1 MGTEPKR
8 ILVIQTAFL
17 GDVVLATPLLQALRD
32 RFPKAYLAVLVIPGT
47 REILAGYPGLDD
59 VLVYDKKGRDRSLHG
74 IRTVVRLLAEKRFD
88 CCLLPHRSFRSA
100 LLAFAAGIPRRIGYF
115 QSLGCWLY
123 SRRVWRDSSLH
134 EVRRNL
140 QLLGPLTSEHSLDRY
155 APTEKLWVSSDP
167 EDSEW
172 ANRCLA
178 EHGIRPNDRVI
189 AIAPGSVW
197 ATKRWLPDGFAAVID
212 GLIVRNKRKV
222 VLLGSRDDQPVVDEV
237 LRRCR
242 EKPVD
247 LSGRTT
253 LRQLAAV
260 MKRCELLITNDN
272 GAMHVGVAQDIPVV
286 AIFGSTTLSL
296 GYGPFTDRAEV
307 VERSLDCRPCGRHG
321 YSECPLGHFNCM
333 KQITPE
339 EVMKAAEKMMKTA
352 SQER

>member
-32 RFPKAYLAVLVIPGT
+32 RFPMAYLAVLVIPGT
-47 REILAGYPGLDD
+47 REILEGRSRLDE
-59 VLVYDKKGRDRSLHG
+59 VLVYDKKGRDRGLRG
-74 IRTVVRLLAEKRFD
+74 FRWIVRLLVEKRFD
-88 CCLLPHRSFRSA
+88 CCLLPHRSLRSA
-100 LLAFAAGIPRRIGYF
+100 LLAFAAGIPMRIGF
-115 QSLGCWLY
+115 VQSLGCWLY
-123 SRRVWRDSSLH
+123 TRRVWRDSSLH

-140 QLLGPLTSEHSLDRY
+140 QLLGPLLPEGPMDRP
-155 APTEKLWVSSDP
+155 APIEKLWVSSDAADP
-167 EDSEW
+167 DW

-178 EHGIRPNDRVI
+178 EHGIGPNDRVI

-197 ATKRWLPDGFAAVID
+197 ATKRWVPEGFAAVID
-212 GLIVRNKRKV
+212 GLIGRNKRKV
-222 VLLGSRDDQPVVDEV
+222 VLLGSRDDRPVVDEI
-237 LRRCR
+237 LKRCR
-242 EKPVD
+242 EKPTD

-260 MKRCELLITNDN
+260 IKRCELLITNDN

-296 GYGPFTDRAEV
+296 GYGPFTERAEV
-307 VERSLDCRPCGRHG
+307 VERPLDCRPCGMHG
-321 YSECPLGHFNCM
+321 YPECPLGHFNCM

-339 EVMKAAEKMMKTA
+339 EVMKAAEKWLGA
-352 SQER
+352 ARSV

>member
-17 GDVVLATPLLQALRD
+17 GDVVLVTPLLQALRD

-47 REILAGYPGLDD
+47 REILTGHPGLDD
-59 VLVYDKKGRDRSLHG
+59 VLVYDKKGRDHSLHG
-74 IRTVVRLLAEKRFD
+74 IRSIVRVLAEKRFD

-100 LLAFAAGIPRRIGYF
+100 LLAFVAGIPMRIGFF

-155 APTEKLWVSSDP
+155 APAGKLWVSWDT

-212 GLIVRNKRKV
+212 GLIARNKRKV
-222 VLLGSRDDQPVVDEV
+222 VLLGSRDDQPDVDEV

-247 LSGRTT
+247 LSGKTT

-272 GAMHVGVAQDIPVV
+272 GAMHVGVAQGIPVV

-321 YSECPLGHFNCM
+321 YLECPLGHFNCM
-333 KQITPE
+333 KEITPE
-339 EVMKAAEKMMKTA
+339 EVMAAAEKMMQTA
-352 SQER
+352 SQ

>member
-17 GDVVLATPLLQALRD
+17 GDVVLTTPLLQALRD

-47 REILAGYPGLDD
+47 REILAGRPGLDE
-59 VLVYDKKGRDRSLHG
+59 VLAYDKKGRERGLRGLRS
-74 IRTVVRLLAEKRFD
+74 IVRRLAEKRFD

-100 LLAFAAGIPRRIGYF
+100 LLAFAAGIPMRIGF
-115 QSLGCWLY
+115 VQSLGCWLY
-123 SRRVWRDSSLH
+123 SRRVWRDSSRH
-134 EVRRNL
+134 DVRRNL
-140 QLLGPLTSEHSLDRY
+140 QLMSPLAPEGPGDRTV
-155 APTEKLWVSSDP
+155 PTGKLWVSADT
-167 EDSEW
+167 EDLEW
-172 ANRCLA
+172 ASRSLA
-178 EHGIRPNDRVI
+178 EHGIRPNDQVI

-197 ATKRWLPDGFAAVID
+197 ATKRWIPEGFAAVID
-212 GLIVRNKRKV
+212 GLIVQKNRKV
-222 VLLGSRDDQPVVDEV
+222 VVLGSRDDQPVVNEI
-237 LRRCR
+237 LERCR

-260 MKRCELLITNDN
+260 LKRCELLITNDN
-272 GAMHVGVAQDIPVV
+272 GAMHVGVAQNVPVV

-296 GYGPFTDRAEV
+296 GYGPYTDRAEV

-321 YSECPLGHFNCM
+321 YSTCPRGHFNCM

-339 EVMKAAEKMMKTA
+339 QVMAAAEKWLGPA
-352 SQER
+352 S